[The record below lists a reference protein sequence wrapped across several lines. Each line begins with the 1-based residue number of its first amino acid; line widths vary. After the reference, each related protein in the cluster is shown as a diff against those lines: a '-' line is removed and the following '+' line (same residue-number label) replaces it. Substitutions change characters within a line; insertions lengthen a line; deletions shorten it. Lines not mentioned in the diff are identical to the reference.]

1 MKKINLKKPTR
12 NQVIRICN
20 LLSVPLQFLGCCV
33 LYLVIEALSRHSL
46 WEAWQYMT
54 GSSLIFLYNAF
65 LIFTTSLVVYLF
77 KHRILARTIVGCFW
91 FLLGCVNG
99 FLLLNRVTPFTGP
112 DLKLISDALRI
123 LNKYL
128 SPGLVVTVLIGLGIL
143 VLFFIWMFRKGWKF
157 QGKIRYWLNIPLIL
171 LGVAA
176 FVLTSKLAI
185 DNRLLSTYF
194 GNIAYAYQDYGY
206 PYCLAVTIFDIG
218 ISEPNGYSKAVMEDI
233 VHSEGEIKKTKEK
246 NTDVNI
252 LFLQLETFIDPTEVN
267 FLSFSED
274 PIPNFRKLSE
284 EYSSGYY
291 KVPAVGAG
299 TANTEFESITG
310 MSLHYFGAGEYPYKT
325 ILKETTCESAA
336 YDLKKLGYSTH
347 AIHNNEAN
355 FYGRRT
361 VFSRLGFDTFTSEE
375 YMPDISDTTPMG
387 WVKDHILTDEIFKA
401 MESTEGPDYV
411 YTISVQGHGDYPTE
425 PVLSDPEIKVT
436 GAESEEKNNAWEYY
450 VNQLHEMDQF
460 VKELTDRL
468 SEFDERVVL
477 VMYGDHLPTMDLKV
491 EDMKNRYLFQ
501 TKYVMWSNFDMKKKD
516 KNIAAYQMAA
526 EVFNRLGIHEGTV
539 FNYHQTRKGTRNY
552 QLDLQA
558 LQYDILYGK
567 QYVYGGENPFAAT
580 QMQLGIYPATLERLE
595 SIGNGSYYVYGTN
608 FTASSRLEINKEL
621 QETQYISP
629 TQLLVQNVE
638 LADGDQVSVATQSNS
653 STKKVLSRTDYLT
666 YNEDNGEL
674 MSQESYQAK
683 KSAKAMI
690 ERLKEQHEKE
700 QADEQADDGQTQE
713 ETTTEET
720 TPELSLT
727 PAPASTPES

>member
-1 MKKINLKKPTR
+1 M
-12 NQVIRICN
+12 
-20 LLSVPLQFLGCCV
+20 
-33 LYLVIEALSRHSL
+33 
-46 WEAWQYMT
+46 
-54 GSSLIFLYNAF
+54 
-65 LIFTTSLVVYLF
+65 
-77 KHRILARTIVGCFW
+77 
-91 FLLGCVNG
+91 
-99 FLLLNRVTPFTGP
+99 
-112 DLKLISDALRI
+112 
-123 LNKYL
+123 
-128 SPGLVVTVLIGLGIL
+128 
-143 VLFFIWMFRKGWKF
+143 
-157 QGKIRYWLNIPLIL
+157 RYWLNIPLIVA
-171 LGVAA
+171 GVAIFA
-176 FVLTSKLAI
+176 LTSKLAI

-206 PYCLAVTIFDIG
+206 PYCLAVTIFDTG
-218 ISEPNGYSKAVMEDI
+218 INEPNGYSKALMEDI
-233 VHSEGEIKKTKEK
+233 VNSEGEIKETKKK

-468 SEFDERVVL
+468 SELDERVVL

-539 FNYHQTRKGTRNY
+539 FNYHQTRKGSRNY

-567 QYVYGGENPFAAT
+567 QYVYGGENPFEAT
-580 QMQLGIYPATLERLE
+580 KMQLGIYPATLERLE

-608 FTASSRLEINKEL
+608 FTAASRLEINKEL

-674 MSQESYQAK
+674 MSQENYQAK
-683 KSAKAMI
+683 KSAKAML
-690 ERLKEQHEKE
+690 ERLKEQHAE
-700 QADEQADDGQTQE
+700 QTEDDGQAAE
-713 ETTTEET
+713 ETPTEET

>member
-1 MKKINLKKPTR
+1 
-12 NQVIRICN
+12 
-20 LLSVPLQFLGCCV
+20 
-33 LYLVIEALSRHSL
+33 
-46 WEAWQYMT
+46 
-54 GSSLIFLYNAF
+54 
-65 LIFTTSLVVYLF
+65 
-77 KHRILARTIVGCFW
+77 
-91 FLLGCVNG
+91 
-99 FLLLNRVTPFTGP
+99 
-112 DLKLISDALRI
+112 
-123 LNKYL
+123 
-128 SPGLVVTVLIGLGIL
+128 
-143 VLFFIWMFRKGWKF
+143 
-157 QGKIRYWLNIPLIL
+157 
-171 LGVAA
+171 
-176 FVLTSKLAI
+176 
-185 DNRLLSTYF
+185 
-194 GNIAYAYQDYGY
+194 
-206 PYCLAVTIFDIG
+206 
-218 ISEPNGYSKAVMEDI
+218 
-233 VHSEGEIKKTKEK
+233 
-246 NTDVNI
+246 
-252 LFLQLETFIDPTEVN
+252 
-267 FLSFSED
+267 
-274 PIPNFRKLSE
+274 
-284 EYSSGYY
+284 
-291 KVPAVGAG
+291 
-299 TANTEFESITG
+299 
-310 MSLHYFGAGEYPYKT
+310 
-325 ILKETTCESAA
+325 
-336 YDLKKLGYSTH
+336 
-347 AIHNNEAN
+347 
-355 FYGRRT
+355 
-361 VFSRLGFDTFTSEE
+361 
-375 YMPDISDTTPMG
+375 
-387 WVKDHILTDEIFKA
+387 
-401 MESTEGPDYV
+401 
-411 YTISVQGHGDYPTE
+411 
-425 PVLSDPEIKVT
+425 
-436 GAESEEKNNAWEYY
+436 
-450 VNQLHEMDQF
+450 MDQF
-460 VKELTDRL
+460 FKELTDRL

-526 EVFNRLGIHEGTV
+526 EVFNRLGLHEGTV

-690 ERLKEQHEKE
+690 ERLKEQHEKA